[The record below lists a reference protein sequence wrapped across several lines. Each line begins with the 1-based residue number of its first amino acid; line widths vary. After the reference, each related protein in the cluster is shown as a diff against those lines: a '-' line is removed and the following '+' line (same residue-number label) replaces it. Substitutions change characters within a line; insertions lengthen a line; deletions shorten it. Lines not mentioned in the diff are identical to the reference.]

1 MTNDKDRNLMAHTL
15 KLIIEQAVVL
25 AVENLHLTACRIE
38 QKLPANSTSK
48 ERLAHIEIMTTLIAN
63 HAPADLCVLI
73 PCIDCR
79 RAVAA
84 KISNL
89 TIQ

>member
-1 MTNDKDRNLMAHTL
+1 MVQTL
-15 KLIIEQAVVL
+15 KLIIEQAVAL

-38 QKLPANSTSK
+38 QNLPGNDS

-63 HAPADLCVLI
+63 HAPADLRALI

>member
-38 QKLPANSTSK
+38 QNLPATDSSK
-48 ERLAHIEIMTTLIAN
+48 ERLAHSEIMTTLIAN
-63 HAPADLCVLI
+63 HAPADLRALI
-73 PCIDCR
+73 LCIECR

-84 KISNL
+84 KISKL